1 MHPAIKTMDDKQ
13 QPQQAATHC
22 V

>member
-1 MHPAIKTMDDKQ
+1 MHPAIKTMDDQQ
-13 QPQQAATHC
+13 QPQQAVAHC